1 MEMPTHERV
10 TITAHVRAGWSAD
23 TIGKGLLVRAHD
35 RQPQLEAWRTLSW
48 GGPHHLQVVEAL
60 ELAADDVAAYFG
72 IAADGTLELYDP
84 QAALLEELLAL
95 DHRFRG
101 PMPGWSWSFE

>member
-1 MEMPTHERV
+1 MQADEKA
-10 TITAHVRAGWSAD
+10 TIAAHVMAGWSAG

-35 RQPQLEAWRTLSW
+35 RQPQLEAWRTLIW

-60 ELAADDVAAYFG
+60 GLAADDVAASFG

-95 DHRFRG
+95 DRRFRA